1 MGACK
6 EAVYNTVER
15 DLKKVYRAEA
25 GWSLERCSGSGEV
38 PTYMLTQRR
47 PGKKVRVL
55 AQVRV
60 VAAVGAEEFDR
71 VRKMAA
77 RYMKQGTPVSRTL
90 LVVPQNIAL
99 SADAGDVTLF
109 SLPSYTVRNGE
120 VIWSKSTLWTAE
132 GRPVLEKA

>member
-25 GWSLERCSGSGEV
+25 GWSLERCSESVDV
-38 PTYMLTQRR
+38 PTYMLTQKR

-55 AQVRV
+55 VQVYV

-71 VRKMAA
+71 VRKMAV
-77 RYMKQGTPVSRTL
+77 RYTEQGMPVSRTM

-99 SADAGDVTLF
+99 SADAGDITLF
-109 SLPSYTVRNGE
+109 SLPSYSVRNGE

-132 GRPVLEKA
+132 GKPVLEKP